1 MKKLSAKTGEYQK
14 DGATKGRYTNIGV
27 IQQSNDGG
35 EYVLLDPTVSLAGI
49 LAAQNALA
57 VSQGKEIR
65 DRVMVGVFE
74 DQQGGYQ
81 QQQPQQQQGYQQA
94 PQQQYQQQPAQQY
107 QQPQNMPPQGVHN
120 PNNSDVPF

>member
-14 DGATKGRYTNIGV
+14 DGQTKGRYVNIGV
-27 IQQSNDGG
+27 IQKSSDGG

-57 VSQGKEIR
+57 VQQGKEIR

-74 DQQGGYQ
+74 DQQQQGGY
-81 QQQPQQQQGYQQA
+81 QPQQQQQAPRQHQQQA
-94 PQQQYQQQPAQQY
+94 PAQ
-107 QQPQNMPPQGVHN
+107 MSPQGAYD
-120 PNNSDVPF
+120 PNTPPF

>member
-14 DGATKGRYTNIGV
+14 DGQTKGRYVNIGV

-49 LAAQNALA
+49 LATQNALA
-57 VSQGKEIR
+57 MQQGKEIR

-74 DQQGGYQ
+74 DQPQQGGYQ
-81 QQQPQQQQGYQQA
+81 QPQQA
-94 PQQQYQQQPAQQY
+94 PQQHYQQQAPM
-107 QQPQNMPPQGVHN
+107 QQPQHQVPPQGVNN
-120 PNNSDVPF
+120 PNNPSF

>member
-1 MKKLSAKTGEYQK
+1 MKKLSAKIGEYQK
-14 DGATKGRYTNIGV
+14 DGQTKGRYSNIGV

-35 EYVLLDPTVSLAGI
+35 EYVLLDPTISLAGI

-74 DQQGGYQ
+74 ENQDGQQQQQNGYQ
-81 QQQPQQQQGYQQA
+81 QQQQPNQGQQQQQSRQG
-94 PQQQYQQQPAQQY
+94 QQQPT
-107 QQPQNMPPQGVHN
+107 PNQGVYD
-120 PNNSDVPF
+120 PNAPAW